1 MVLLLSGCGSERS
14 GHVSGGQN
22 AVVGGSSGYSPYQTR
37 NAALS
42 CLNSAGVSG
51 RPVGRAVIALE
62 GGAYIEF
69 AADRGSSAALQ
80 VRGKAEGAELIGLAL
95 FFIGAA
101 KEDVI
106 ARVERCL

>member
-14 GHVSGGQN
+14 GHLSGGQN
-22 AVVGGSSGYSPYQTR
+22 PVVGGSSGYSAYQTR

-42 CLNSAGVSG
+42 CLNSTGVSG
-51 RPVGRAVIALE
+51 RPVGKAVIALE
-62 GGAYIEF
+62 SGAYIKF

-80 VRGKAEGAELIGLAL
+80 VRGKAEGAELIAPAL

-101 KEDVI
+101 NEDVI
-106 ARVERCL
+106 TRVERCL